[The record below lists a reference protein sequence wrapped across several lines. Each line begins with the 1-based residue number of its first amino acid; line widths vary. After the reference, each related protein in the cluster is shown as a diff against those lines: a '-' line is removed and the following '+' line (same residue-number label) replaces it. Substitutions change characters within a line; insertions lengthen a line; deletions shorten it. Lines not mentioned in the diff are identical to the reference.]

1 MMMLTLVLV
10 VVLMLMVVAM
20 VLMTM
25 LVVLMVVVLLLMV
38 VAMMMILP
46 MLTMVVVVVVVV
58 VGKLIMMM
66 RFVNEVCLLPALHR
80 TLYMFLT
87 RRAECV
93 WVLPILLPVWTAP
106 ALKDAE
112 YTSSLCVHRK
122 QLSCLPLQLL
132 VRYMFR
138 LNTVK
143 LKQNLWMDIVSH
155 LLSADM
161 VCSDFAVQRF
171 MTVSPIYNA

>member
-58 VGKLIMMM
+58 VMVMVGKLIMMM
-66 RFVNEVCLLPALHR
+66 RFVNDVCLLPALHR

-106 ALKDAE
+106 ALNDAE
-112 YTSSLCVHRK
+112 NTSSLCVHRK

-161 VCSDFAVQRF
+161 VCSDCSQFNVL
-171 MTVSPIYNA
+171 

>member
-38 VAMMMILP
+38 VAMMVILL
-46 MLTMVVVVVVVV
+46 MLTVVVV

-132 VRYMFR
+132 
-138 LNTVK
+138 
-143 LKQNLWMDIVSH
+143 
-155 LLSADM
+155 A
-161 VCSDFAVQRF
+161 
-171 MTVSPIYNA
+171 